1 VLKTSI
7 GCVAREET
15 RNNVQPQAHFAMISV
30 HVIDRAMPEPER
42 ELGALLEHLSF
53 APHDKEQT
61 EDIPGCWEYGKSVV
75 EYESTY
81 EAGRLGLRQAW
92 SKLWRLSRDLPPE
105 TL

>member
-1 VLKTSI
+1 MSTSSPDNCLSGLFIVYHILIPGQVPALGPRPRAHVAPQVLKTSI

-61 EDIPGCWEYGKSVV
+61 EDIPG
-75 EYESTY
+75 
-81 EAGRLGLRQAW
+81 
-92 SKLWRLSRDLPPE
+92 
-105 TL
+105 